1 MSWLE
6 LWEFVLALPYDSMTK
21 SAMAGDHGRRRWT
34 ESDYMLR
41 ELLAVA
47 QFQARIAWAGH
58 HIEGKVPD
66 LPLWEEPDRRSP
78 SRSRR
83 TGSLPWHGPNGPAS
97 TTRPPS
103 PALRTPS
110 TQRSWRL
117 PSRST
122 NGWLPKKQRLP
133 DGEGQAPPDN

>member
-78 SRSRR
+78 EQIEADRELAVARAER
-83 TGSLPWHGPNGPAS
+83 ARKYHEATKPGSQDTEYAKKLAAALAEHQRVAAEETAAS
-97 TTRPPS
+97 
-103 PALRTPS
+103 
-110 TQRSWRL
+110 
-117 PSRST
+117 
-122 NGWLPKKQRLP
+122 
-133 DGEGQAPPDN
+133 